1 MAALAVIV
9 GIVAVSVNRYL
20 VSTYVTLVRTNLPAI
35 ELASQIDSSLN
46 VVLSLQRTLG
56 QATTLESVEE
66 ASATLRKVVL
76 TIERATH
83 DIEGATGSAG
93 GDDGSVSAVSI
104 VDRITAHVRERLELR
119 ARFAEGL
126 VAIDQAST
134 QLASVLEAETDLARL
149 RITAGIAGL
158 YRPPD
163 EDPRPALDILADQ
176 SFFAFERLTELSR
189 MLSSNERQVQQVRG
203 LETQAAVETARAEM
217 SKRLEVMSRRLIYL
231 PSQSG
236 KGDARLLLDRLD
248 VLALGGGGL
257 LNLQS
262 QRLALEDNLARN
274 DQLLQDT
281 LTDLSAR
288 ARDARDVAQMRGLE
302 QIAVAEWRASV
313 ILITLLGMVAA
324 SVAAGTALWVYAR
337 RQLVTRLATVSQ
349 RIVSVA
355 GGDYGAPVAISG
367 QDEIGRMEKALNIL
381 RRRARDA
388 DRLRDSLEDAVIAR
402 TGDVVAAMQASDA
415 ARAEA
420 EAANRSKTE
429 FLARMSHEIRT
440 PLNGVIG
447 MLDLLQADVKDPE
460 GQARLHTAL
469 QSAEDLREITNDI
482 LTFASTAATGDRKN
496 PVHFMLRDLVGQMG
510 HHLQSLAA
518 QKRLEA
524 DIDLSQSAPPALFG
538 DVVKIR
544 QIVTNLVSNAVKYTK
559 RGRVALIVDH
569 AEDAQTGLPVLSFTV
584 SDTGVG
590 MTREAIAHA
599 FDAYTRADAAKRAGI
614 EGLGLGLAIS
624 RSLTEAIGGA
634 LSVESQPGIG
644 SRFTLTVPLLPGDPD
659 LATQGEARDATAD
672 TAKSVLVIDDHA
684 VNRMV
689 ARGYLERFGCA
700 VREADTG
707 QRGLDLVGDTAFDLV
722 LLDLD
727 LPDMRGDE
735 VAAHIAG
742 LEDPPEIVALTAH
755 LIEDT
760 PAEQSRLGLARVLT
774 KPISPRA
781 LAEVLGVQNIT
792 AVPHIET
799 DPVLETVRA
808 DVADLGSEITGH
820 IISEF
825 LADLPRSLQD
835 LRDAAPP
842 DRGKLAHKL
851 KGAASNF
858 RLDDLCAA
866 LKSAEDAGESCDTAW
881 EDHVT
886 ATAEEAK
893 DRLVDAAKAAGL
905 QIEVGSTK

>member
-9 GIVAVSVNRYL
+9 GIVAVAVNRYL
-20 VSTYVTLVRTNLPAI
+20 VSTYDTLVRTNLPAI

-46 VVLSLQRTLG
+46 VVSSLQRTLG

-66 ASATLRKVVL
+66 ASASLRNVVL
-76 TIERATH
+76 TIERATY
-83 DIEGATGSAG
+83 DIEGATGSDG
-93 GDDGSVSAVSI
+93 NDDGSASAVSI
-104 VDRITAHVRERLELR
+104 VDGITAYARERLELR
-119 ARFAEGL
+119 ARFADSL
-126 VAIDQAST
+126 VAIDQAGAR
-134 QLASVLEAETDLARL
+134 LASVLEAETDLARL

-158 YRPPD
+158 YRPPG
-163 EDPRPALDILADQ
+163 EDPRPALDILADR

-217 SKRLEVMSRRLIYL
+217 SKRLNVMSRRLIYL

-236 KGDARLLLDRLD
+236 MADARLLMDRLD

-257 LNLQS
+257 LNQQS
-262 QRLALEDNLARN
+262 QRLALEDNLERS

-281 LTDLSAR
+281 LADLSAR
-288 ARDARDVAQMRGLE
+288 ARDARDVVQMRGLE
-302 QIAVAEWRASV
+302 QIAVAERRASV
-313 ILITLLGMVAA
+313 ILITLLGMVVAA
-324 SVAAGTALWVYAR
+324 VAAGTALWVYAR
-337 RQLVTRLATVSQ
+337 RQLITRLATISQ

-402 TGDVVAAMQASDA
+402 TGDVVAEMQASDA

-447 MLDLLQADVKDPE
+447 MLDLLQADTKDAE
-460 GQARLHTAL
+460 GQARLHAAL
-469 QSAEDLREITNDI
+469 QSAQDLREITNDI
-482 LTFASTAATGDRKN
+482 LTFSSTVDTGDRMN

-559 RGRVALIVDH
+559 QGRVALVVDH
-569 AEDAQTGLPVLSFTV
+569 AEDAQSGLPVLSFTV

-590 MTREAIAHA
+590 MTREAITHA

-624 RSLTEAIGGA
+624 RSLTEAIRGA

-644 SRFTLTVPLLPGDPD
+644 SRFILTVPLLPGDAD
-659 LATQGEARDATAD
+659 LATQDESRNAMSGA
-672 TAKSVLVIDDHA
+672 AKSVLVIDDHA

-689 ARGYLERFGCA
+689 ARGYLERLGCA
-700 VREADTG
+700 VEEAGTG
-707 QRGLDLVGDTAFDLV
+707 HAGLDMVRSTAFDLV

-727 LPDMRGDE
+727 LPDMRGEE
-735 VAAHIAG
+735 VAAQIAVFD
-742 LEDPPEIVALTAH
+742 DPPEVIALTAH
-755 LIEDT
+755 LIDDT
-760 PAEQSRLGLARVLT
+760 PAEQARLGVARVLT

-781 LAEVLGVQNIT
+781 LAEVLGAQNDT

-808 DVADLGSEITGH
+808 DVADLGSEITGQ

-825 LADLPRSLQD
+825 LADLPQSLRD

-866 LKSAEDAGESCDTAW
+866 LKSAEDAGEPCDTAW
-881 EDHVT
+881 EYHVT

-905 QIEVGSTK
+905 HIEVGSTK